1 MTSKIVDI
9 VAPASGSTPDEMY
22 AASAFLK
29 AHGFTPRIPEV
40 LFRNK
45 EYYHAQTDALRFE
58 HFKDA
63 LLAPDSDILWCLR
76 GGYGCARLVPMLE
89 TLTPA
94 REKTLIG
101 FSDITVLHLF
111 ARQRW
116 GWKTLHA
123 PVLYQLGL
131 NRIAQHSVDTLFGL
145 LAHTVDQCQFE
156 LTPVNDAAKR
166 SGSLTAPVT
175 GGNLSIV
182 QTSLATAWEIDSKD
196 AIVFLEEIGE
206 KGYRIDRMLNHLLQ
220 AGIFAH
226 AKAVLLGDCLE
237 SMDASEEDAG
247 VVYALQRFADMV
259 DIPVLRLPHIG
270 HGTRNDPLPFGTSST
285 LTLGE
290 RPTLIS
296 RWS

>member
-9 VAPASGSTPDEMY
+9 VAPASGSTADEMY

-29 AHGFTPRIPEV
+29 AQGYTPRIAEV

-45 EYYHAQTDALRFE
+45 EFYHAQTDALRFE
-58 HFKDA
+58 HFKEA

-89 TLTPA
+89 TLKPT

-131 NRIAQHSVDTLFGL
+131 NRIATHSVETLFGL
-145 LAHTVDQCQFE
+145 LEHRINKCQFA
-156 LTPVNDAAKR
+156 LTPINEAAKR
-166 SGSLTAPVT
+166 QGTVTAPIT

-182 QTSLATAWEIDSKD
+182 QTSLATDWQIDGTD
-196 AIVFLEEIGE
+196 TIIFLEEIGE
-206 KGYRIDRMLNHLLQ
+206 KGYRIDRMLNHLKQ
-220 AGIFAH
+220 AGVFAK

-237 SMDASEEDAG
+237 SMDSTEEDAG
-247 VVYALQRFADMV
+247 VVYALHRFAETM
-259 DIPVLRLPHIG
+259 DIPVLRLPYIG
-270 HGTRNDPLPFGTSST
+270 HGTRNDPLPFGMPST

-290 RPTLIS
+290 QPQLVS
-296 RWS
+296 SWL